1 MLRDIVARAPHFYVS
16 CQMDIAMEL
25 LSAITWH
32 HLVFIFALVFVALF
46 RQPLSDLIRRITKI
60 GKEGVTAGSAPEAQR
75 EKTDPEAVQQ
85 LLDVIGN
92 SIVITDIEGRI
103 KGELIAKGLAAEGD
117 AAKVLIRHLAGTQL
131 LLSFEQIHNL
141 IFGSQIF
148 LLKKLNEV
156 AGQGRPMTFITNH
169 IDHIQTLYQ
178 HQLGAWSYDQYLEFL
193 FSRSLIVRHGDQLH
207 ITNLGVE
214 YLTWV
219 ARNGRSE
226 NNPL

>member
-1 MLRDIVARAPHFYVS
+1 
-16 CQMDIAMEL
+16 MEIL
-25 LSAITWH
+25 NAITWH
-32 HLVFIFALVFVALF
+32 HLAFIFALAFIAIF
-46 RQPLSDLIRRITKI
+46 RQPLSELIRRTTKI
-60 GKEGVTAGSAPEAQR
+60 GKDGLSAGLAPDAQR
-75 EKTDPEAVQQ
+75 EKFDPEAVQQ

-92 SIVITDIEGRI
+92 SIVIADIEGRV
-103 KGELIAKGLAAEGD
+103 KAELMERSLSAEGD
-117 AAKVLIRHLAGTQL
+117 TVKVLIRHLAGTQL

-156 AGQGRPMTFITNH
+156 AGQGRLLSFVCSH
-169 IDHIQTLYQ
+169 IDHVKTLYPDA
-178 HQLGAWSYDQYLEFL
+178 LGEWSYDQYLEFMFGRL
-193 FSRSLIVRHGDQLH
+193 LIVRHGDQIH

>member
-1 MLRDIVARAPHFYVS
+1 
-16 CQMDIAMEL
+16 MEASMEIL
-25 LSAITWH
+25 NAITWH
-32 HLVFIFALVFVALF
+32 HLAFLFALAFIALF
-46 RQPLSDLIRRITKI
+46 RQPLSELIRRTTKI
-60 GKEGVTAGSAPEAQR
+60 GKDGLSAGPAPDAQR
-75 EKTDPEAVQQ
+75 EKFDPEAVQQ

-92 SIVITDIEGRI
+92 SIVIADIEGRVRT
-103 KGELIAKGLAAEGD
+103 ELKERGLSAEGD
-117 AAKVLIRHLAGTQL
+117 TVKVLIRHLAGTQL

-156 AGQGRPMTFITNH
+156 AGQGRSVSFVCGH
-169 IDHIQTLYQ
+169 IDHVKTLYPDA
-178 HQLGAWSYDQYLEFL
+178 LGEWSYDQYLEFMFGRL
-193 FSRSLIVRHGDQLH
+193 LIIRHEDQIH

-214 YLTWV
+214 YLTWL